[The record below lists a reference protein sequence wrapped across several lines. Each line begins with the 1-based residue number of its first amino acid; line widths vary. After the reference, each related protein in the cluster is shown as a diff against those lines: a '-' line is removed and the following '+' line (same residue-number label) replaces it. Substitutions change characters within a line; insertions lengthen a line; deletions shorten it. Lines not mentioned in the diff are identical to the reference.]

1 MVSSIHSVCKKNYY
15 ICIISAN
22 VETSNPEKELDIAF
36 DLVGPVLEKFFNVTN
51 TKQKKIK
58 THN

>member
-36 DLVGPVLEKFFNVTN
+36 DLIGPVLEKFINVTN
-51 TKQKKIK
+51 I
-58 THN
+58 